1 MTEHGGPKIY
11 NWKPIF
17 LDALKEMPVMRYAC
31 EAAGVNRSSAHR
43 ARDADP
49 DFAQAWDDAME
60 AGIDRAERAALQ
72 RAVDGWEEPVI
83 DKGRLAYRYE
93 RVVAKAQ
100 HAETGE
106 EVETETWR
114 MALDDKG
121 QPIPLTVRKHSD
133 ALLSLV
139 LKGRRK
145 KVYAERTEL
154 TGADGGA
161 LAVDSSARAARI
173 AQLMA
178 LAQGRK
184 EADHSDL
191 A

>member
-1 MTEHGGPKIY
+1 MSNHPY
-11 NWKPIF
+11 NWKPPF
-17 LDALKEMPVMRYAC
+17 LAALRHMPVVSHAC
-31 EAAGVNRSSAHR
+31 EIVDIERSTAYR
-43 ARDADP
+43 AREADP
-49 DFAQAWDDAME
+49 EFAQAWDDAME
-60 AGIDRAERAALQ
+60 AGIDRAEKAAMQ

-93 RVVAKAQ
+93 RVVAKEQ
-100 HAETGE
+100 HSETGA

-114 MALDDKG
+114 MVLDDKG

-145 KVYAERTEL
+145 KVYAERTEIAGVEGQPL
-154 TGADGGA
+154 EIDQT
-161 LAVDSSARAARI
+161 VRAARV
-173 AQLMA
+173 AQLLSMA
-178 LAQGRK
+178 KQRK
-184 EADHSDL
+184 DFSDL